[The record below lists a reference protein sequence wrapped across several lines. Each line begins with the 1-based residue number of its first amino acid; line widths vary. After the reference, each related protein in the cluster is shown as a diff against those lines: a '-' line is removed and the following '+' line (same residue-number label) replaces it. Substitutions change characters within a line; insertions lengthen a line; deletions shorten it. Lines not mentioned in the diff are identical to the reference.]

1 MNHESDQK
9 VHEDEI
15 IPDGSTDNQDD
26 ARMNVYFEEL
36 KEWEKKRRIKKEK
49 QNGEKLK
56 EKKTEKEVAEEV
68 L

>member
-26 ARMNVYFEEL
+26 ARLNVYFEEL
-36 KEWEKKRRIKKEK
+36 KEWEKKRKDKEK
-49 QNGEKLK
+49 KLNKEKFK
-56 EKKTEKEVAEEV
+56 EKKTDKEMAEII
-68 L
+68 